1 MTDRDAARLISPAQL
16 LAGLDDLGIDAKTHS
31 HAPLMTVLDSQK
43 LRGNIPGL
51 HAKNL
56 FLKDKKQQLWLV
68 VCEESR
74 AVDLKQLRKRIGAAG
89 LSFGRA
95 ELLYETLGVNPG
107 SVTPFSIINDPVQQ
121 VRVVLDIALSEA
133 EAVNFHPLTNTQ
145 TTTLS
150 GSGLLLFLRVHH
162 HEPVLLDFSNSPS

>member
-1 MTDRDAARLISPAQL
+1 MTDSDAAHSISPAQL
-16 LAGLDDLGIDAKTHS
+16 LACLEDLGIDAKTHS
-31 HAPLMTVLDSQK
+31 HAPLMTVQDSQN
-43 LRGNIPGL
+43 LRGDIPGL

-74 AVDLKQLRKRIGAAG
+74 TVDLKQLRKRIGSAG

-107 SVTPFSIINDPVQQ
+107 SVTPFSIINDPAHQ
-121 VRVVLDIALSEA
+121 VRVVLDISLSEA

-145 TTTLS
+145 TTTLC
-150 GSGLLLFLRVHH
+150 GSGLMLFLRVHQ
-162 HEPVLLDFSNSPS
+162 HEPVLLDFSISPS